1 MTNSHFRKAAGFVLL
16 VFESDAYSRS
26 SHPELFRKKCVLKS
40 FWKFTGKHLH
50 WSLLQGCNFIGETP
64 AMVFSFEFNE
74 NLKMPFFKELF
85 WWLRVS
91 HFYSLTKWLSVREQ
105 TNKWLW
111 VRILLLSLN
120 PLSASVVFIKKPVI
134 GFAQQINWLV
144 SIWGQHWHLMD

>member
-16 VFESDAYSRS
+16 VFESDVYSRRVTQS
-26 SHPELFRKKCVLKS
+26 CSVKSVFLKVS
-40 FWKFTGKHLH
+40 ENSQD
-50 WSLLQGCNFIGETP
+50 WSLRQGCNFIGETP

-74 NLKMPFFKELF
+74 NLKMPFFKELL
-85 WWLRVS
+85 WWLCVS

-120 PLSASVVFIKKPVI
+120 PLSASVFFIKKPVI